1 VRANTIK
8 SAMCT
13 LGVEGFE
20 MTLRSRIGYFI
31 RNEVNSDVAF
41 TVLLIACILIFLLV
55 LGMCSG

>member
-1 VRANTIK
+1 
-8 SAMCT
+8 
-13 LGVEGFE
+13 